1 MVDIG
6 VCGMVENKFHKVTGS
21 LTMLSTGLSYWDM

>member
-6 VCGMVENKFHKVTGS
+6 VYSMVENKFHKVTGS
-21 LTMLSTGLSYWDM
+21 LIVLSTGLSY